1 MKPRIAHLWHFQ
13 GRPPSWVDLA
23 RPSSKLAAQRK
34 DVLARERPR
43 RDDDSK
49 DGLET
54 A

>member
-13 GRPPSWVDLA
+13 GRPPSWADLA

-34 DVLARERPR
+34 DVLARERPA
-43 RDDDSK
+43 RDDDK
-49 DGLET
+49 DGSET